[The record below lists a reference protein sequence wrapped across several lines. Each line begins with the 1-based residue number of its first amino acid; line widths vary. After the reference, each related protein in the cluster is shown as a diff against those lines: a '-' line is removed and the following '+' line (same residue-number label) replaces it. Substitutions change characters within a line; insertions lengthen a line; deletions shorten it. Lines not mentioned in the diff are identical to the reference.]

1 MKPRTCDVTSCPLH
15 GGRPIPGVKG
25 VIEKVSKPVWGTG
38 SDSPLCMLIGEAP
51 GADEES
57 YGVPFVGKS
66 GQELTMYLTRFSH
79 ITRDRCWVT
88 NLIKCRPPKNRDPHK
103 EEIDYC
109 IRHYLW
115 EEIEHT
121 MPSIIGTVGRIATQH
136 FLGNVT
142 MEKVHGIPQPGNYGC
157 TVGDFVVVPL
167 YHPAYGL
174 HSPRQMKDVIEDFTA
189 LGRVIRGQL
198 KPRQEGEMELD
209 YKLEEG
215 V

>member
-15 GGRPIPGVKG
+15 GGRPISGVKG
-25 VIEKVSKPVWGTG
+25 IIEKVSKPVWGAG
-38 SDSPLCMLIGEAP
+38 SSSPICMLIGEAP

-66 GQELTMYLTRFSH
+66 GQELTMYLTRFSR

-103 EEIDYC
+103 D
-109 IRHYLW
+109 
-115 EEIEHT
+115 EIESCEDYIT
-121 MPSIIGTVGRIATQH
+121 IEIAEKNPSVIGTVGRVATQW
-136 FLGNVT
+136 LLETKVT
-142 MEKVHGIPQPGNYGC
+142 MERVHGIPFRWDGVIGKSI
-157 TVGDFVVVPL
+157 VVPL

-174 HSPRQMKDVIEDFTA
+174 HSPRRMKDVIEDFTA

-215 V
+215 A